1 MEQEGNAPLS
11 VSQLQTTPELSESM
25 LLVTYSSSA
34 KCAAAMA
41 LLAQEGIDSHAT
53 SGNMVRILRC
63 RIP

>member
-1 MEQEGNAPLS
+1 MEQEGNAPLT

-34 KCAAAMA
+34 KCAASMA
-41 LLAQEGIDSHAT
+41 LLAQEGIVSHAT
-53 SGNMVRILRC
+53 SENMVRILRC